1 MPAVNLCLRLVISK
15 RTGMSVVLRS
25 SDVFATQKLASR
37 SVHGCTLLDSLF
49 QKAYGKVCFKCC
61 RVCRNAGDT
70 AHLLRCIIKSVHP
83 CTLLMANFGFAEISL
98 LFKPVASVPMF
109 KRQCRLNLQ
118 VLLLA
123 KRCCRKSSTYQNAQ
137 GRAWFPAIAIFWL
150 CQNSRSK
157 IDKEVNF

>member
-1 MPAVNLCLRLVISK
+1 MPAVLFCLTPCICTVYFKRLTESMFYDMPLLKILNVSERP
-15 RTGMSVVLRS
+15 RTGVVRSS
-25 SDVFATQKLASR
+25 SDVFAQQKLASR

-70 AHLLRCIIKSVHP
+70 VHLLRCIIKSVHP
-83 CTLLMANFGFAEISL
+83 CTLLMANFGKAEISL
-98 LFKPVASVPMF
+98 LFKPAASVPMF

-123 KRCCRKSSTYQNAQ
+123 KRCC
-137 GRAWFPAIAIFWL
+137 
-150 CQNSRSK
+150 
-157 IDKEVNF
+157 